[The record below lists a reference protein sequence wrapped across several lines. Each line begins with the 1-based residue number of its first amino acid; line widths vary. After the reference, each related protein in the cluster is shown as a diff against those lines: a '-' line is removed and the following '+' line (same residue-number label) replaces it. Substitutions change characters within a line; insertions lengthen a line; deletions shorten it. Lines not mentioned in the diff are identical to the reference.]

1 MLSIFD
7 FEAGREWICVV
18 GLGYV
23 GLPLAV
29 KLARHFKV
37 IGFDVNSRR
46 IEELKAG
53 MDSTGEV
60 SPEELKSVS
69 VEWTDNPEEIRK
81 ARCIIVAVPTPVD
94 KLKNP
99 DLSYLRKASNLV
111 GRFLSKGSVVVYEST
126 VYPGATEEV
135 CVPELERASGMTWK
149 KDFWVGYSP
158 KRVNPGDKVHTIE
171 SVVKVVA
178 GDTPETT
185 ELLSGIYGKVVKAG
199 VYKAQSIRV
208 AEAAKVIE
216 NIQRDVNIA
225 LINELAIIFHRLGID
240 TREVLDA
247 ASTKWNFL
255 KFEPGLVGGHCIG
268 VDPYYLAHKSKEVA
282 TFQS

>member
-158 KRVNPGDKVHTIE
+158 ERVNPGDKVHTIE

>member
-1 MLSIFD
+1 VLSIFD

-158 KRVNPGDKVHTIE
+158 ERVNPGDKVHTIE